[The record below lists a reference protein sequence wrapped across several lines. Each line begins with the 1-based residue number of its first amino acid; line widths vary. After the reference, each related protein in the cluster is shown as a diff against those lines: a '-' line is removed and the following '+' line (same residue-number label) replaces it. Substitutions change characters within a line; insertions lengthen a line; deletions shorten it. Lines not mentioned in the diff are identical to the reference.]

1 VAPLHLGTEDLRL
14 PRQERERLTPR
25 SGLAIREARSGDEMV
40 VLGDELLE
48 VIGERPELLPR
59 QVDEPRRLD
68 ARTAA
73 RQGEVEMRET
83 QAVRGLVGAAQLRAL
98 QAPEELVEIARL
110 GGDQLH
116 AHGASRAARSRLRS
130 RPARRP
136 DERPPT
142 EAAGR
147 LRELPRGL
155 VEPPARPLTQRVV
168 DACT

>member
-1 VAPLHLGTEDLRL
+1 ADCRAGGGGGPSRSGRAGGPESLRESWRPPRAQGASTGHAVAPLHLGTEDLRL

-116 AHGASRAARSRLRS
+116 AH
-130 RPARRP
+130 
-136 DERPPT
+136 
-142 EAAGR
+142 
-147 LRELPRGL
+147 
-155 VEPPARPLTQRVV
+155 
-168 DACT
+168 